1 MALTEYRLHDLAR
14 ASGVSARN
22 IRAYRERGLLDP
34 PRRVGR
40 AAFYDAV
47 HLVQLQ
53 TINRLLARG
62 FTSAHIAE
70 FFEAA
75 RAGRDL
81 RDALGLDAAILRP
94 RQPADGV
101 HLDPR
106 EYADASATISETIGD
121 CADSLASEAVS
132 AWHLATPGVVGAED
146 LIGLVTGRVERLM
159 RERLSEAAS
168 TASGCEPKLTDQ

>member
-47 HLVQLQ
+47 HLRQLQ

-70 FFEAA
+70 FLETA
-75 RAGRDL
+75 RAGRDIG
-81 RDALGLDAAILRP
+81 DALGLDAAILRP
-94 RQPADGV
+94 RQPAGDV
-101 HLDPR
+101 HPVPR
-106 EYADASATISETIGD
+106 EYEEAAAEISESIHG
-121 CADSLASEAVS
+121 CADSLACEAV
-132 AWHLATPGVVGAED
+132 AVWRLAAPGVVGPED

-168 TASGCEPKLTDQ
+168 TASGRGSKLTDQ

>member
-1 MALTEYRLHDLAR
+1 MPTANVGCWIRRAGWGVRLSTMPCIWSSCRPSIDCSHG
-14 ASGVSARN
+14 AS
-22 IRAYRERGLLDP
+22 
-34 PRRVGR
+34 RR
-40 AAFYDAV
+40 
-47 HLVQLQ
+47 H
-53 TINRLLARG
+53 
-62 FTSAHIAE
+62 TSPK

-106 EYADASATISETIGD
+106 EYADASAAISETIGD

-132 AWHLATPGVVGAED
+132 AWRLAPPGVVGAED